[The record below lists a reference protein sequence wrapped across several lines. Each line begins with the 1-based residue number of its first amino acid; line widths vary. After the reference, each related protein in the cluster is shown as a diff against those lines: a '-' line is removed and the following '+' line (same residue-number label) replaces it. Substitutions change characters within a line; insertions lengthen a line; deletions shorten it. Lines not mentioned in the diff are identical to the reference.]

1 MKPRDLSFRGMVFH
15 SFGAAI
21 GNAFSLFPCDF
32 NNRALGIASLVSLA
46 AVFSGEEC
54 CVTTLKTAAKETIA
68 SWEEDLNLR

>member
-1 MKPRDLSFRGMVFH
+1 MKTPDLSFSWIVFH

-54 CVTTLKTAAKETIA
+54 CVMTLKTAAKETIA
-68 SWEEDLNLR
+68 SCEEDLNVR